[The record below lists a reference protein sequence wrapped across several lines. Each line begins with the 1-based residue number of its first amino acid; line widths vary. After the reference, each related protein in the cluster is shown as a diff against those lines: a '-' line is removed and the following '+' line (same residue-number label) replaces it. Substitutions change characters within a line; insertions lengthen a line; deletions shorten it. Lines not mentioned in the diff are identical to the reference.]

1 MLVTRFT
8 RIPFYKVFEEI
19 QDGKEVMCL
28 NRAKLECF
36 CITKLSVESA
46 VAIIKDAEEA
56 EKFKGDS
63 FYSESQ
69 YEFWCTE
76 IVDVKED
83 AECKAE

>member
-1 MLVTRFT
+1 MLVTRFN
-8 RIPFYKVFEEI
+8 RIPFYKVFDEI
-19 QDGKEVMCL
+19 QGGKEVMCL

-46 VAIIKDAEEA
+46 FAIIKDAEET

-69 YEFWCTE
+69 YEFWYTE

-83 AECKAE
+83 AE